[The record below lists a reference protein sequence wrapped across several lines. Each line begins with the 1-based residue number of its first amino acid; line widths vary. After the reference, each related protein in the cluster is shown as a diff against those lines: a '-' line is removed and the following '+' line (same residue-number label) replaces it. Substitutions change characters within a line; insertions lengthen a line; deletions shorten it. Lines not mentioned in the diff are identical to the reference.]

1 MAELIYALCTLTSI
15 VCAYLLLRRYRDSRS
30 RLLLWSG
37 ICFVGL
43 AINNI
48 VLMIDKVVY
57 PAIDLT
63 VGRRAIALVALL
75 ALLYGFIFDDE

>member
-1 MAELIYALCTLTSI
+1 MAELIYALCTLTSLT
-15 VCAYLLLRRYRDSRS
+15 CAYLLLRRYRDSRS

-43 AINNI
+43 TLNNV
-48 VLMIDKVVY
+48 VLMFDKIVF
-57 PAIDLT
+57 PTIDLT
-63 VGRRAIALVALL
+63 VGRRAIALLGLL